1 MADSSSRPSPQT
13 SDAATALEQQL
24 AGLDA
29 VRSAHA
35 WHPMFLAWKDRTAEV
50 FQQFLPESALRA
62 TFLNIQFAMAP
73 PSASSYAET
82 ESRAAFA
89 KACEIADDCLKSALA
104 QAQLSGS
111 DTRPGR

>member
-1 MADSSSRPSPQT
+1 MADSNKSVPQT
-13 SDAATALEQQL
+13 SEATTALERQL

-50 FQQFLPESALRA
+50 FQQFLPESALRT
-62 TFLNIQFAMAP
+62 TFLNIQFALAP

-89 KACEIADDCLKSALA
+89 KACEIADACLKSALA
-104 QAQLSGS
+104 QAQHSGS
-111 DTRPGR
+111 DTIPGR

>member
-1 MADSSSRPSPQT
+1 MADSSRPVPQT
-13 SDAATALEQQL
+13 SEAATALQRQL

-50 FQQFLPESALRA
+50 LEQFLPESALRA
-62 TFLNIQFAMAP
+62 TFLNIQFALAS

-89 KACEIADDCLKSALA
+89 KACEIANACLKNALA
-104 QAQLSGS
+104 QAQHSGS
-111 DTRPGR
+111 DTTPGR

>member
-1 MADSSSRPSPQT
+1 MADSSRPSPQA
-13 SDAATALEQQL
+13 SEAATALERQL

-50 FQQFLPESALRA
+50 FQRFLPESALRA
-62 TFLNIQFAMAP
+62 TFLNIQFALPP

-82 ESRAAFA
+82 ESRVAFV
-89 KACEIADDCLKSALA
+89 KACEIADTCLKSALA
-104 QAQLSGS
+104 QTQHSGS
-111 DTRPGR
+111 DTIPGR